1 MTGIKNKIAN
11 WFYTVW
17 DSMGNRYKWHRKR
30 IEIIVEKRRQNN
42 NPNLIAKKPISIK
55 NIQKKLNKRKN
66 DE

>member
-30 IEIIVEKRRQNN
+30 ISIIVEKQQIKRF
-42 NPNLIAKKPISIK
+42 PKKLDKKNLKK
-55 NIQKKLNKRKN
+55 NIQIGNKRKKN
-66 DE
+66 NE